1 MTNKVEYVD
10 LTVNCPYCDTENTVE
25 LENNLG
31 LITARCYKCNHLFD
45 VVFSCSIKTMMNDI
59 EDEQRSIEETEQS
72 LIDEE
77 KAAFV
82 ERWR

>member
-1 MTNKVEYVD
+1 
-10 LTVNCPYCDTENTVE
+10 
-25 LENNLG
+25 
-31 LITARCYKCNHLFD
+31 
-45 VVFSCSIKTMMNDI
+45 MMNDI